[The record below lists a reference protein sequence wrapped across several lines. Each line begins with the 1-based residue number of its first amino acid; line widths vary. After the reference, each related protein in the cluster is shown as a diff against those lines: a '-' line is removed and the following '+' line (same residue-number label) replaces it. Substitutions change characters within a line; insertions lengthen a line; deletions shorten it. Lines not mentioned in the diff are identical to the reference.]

1 MKVKIFFGMILVAL
15 VLISPNV
22 VLASSDDGKPLVVVS
37 TTVLESIVKDLAG
50 DQVDI
55 LVLVSPSVCPG
66 HYDVRPSD
74 VWAVSNAKLILY
86 HGIEPWVEKLV
97 EASNSK
103 ADVVKVSGPWNTP
116 DALKERYQDVA
127 KILEEKLGISV
138 QERLSEKLKEINE
151 VSEELKAKAEAYNF
165 NDVNV
170 IVMKWQKSFVE
181 WLGFNVVASYPPPEK
196 LSTKD
201 IVELEKKAREENVLL
216 VIDNLQSGVS
226 FGQNLASHVGAV
238 HVTLTNFPGNA
249 PNVNTVLD
257 VMRYNTENL
266 IIAVKTAKEI
276 QEKNALKEK
285 LSTYKTLAI
294 VGVSLVVIEALVI
307 IFIRRR

>member
-170 IVMKWQKSFVE
+170 IVMKWQKPFVE

-294 VGVSLVVIEALVI
+294 VGISLVVIEALVI

>member
-170 IVMKWQKSFVE
+170 IVMKWQKPFVE

-294 VGVSLVVIEALVI
+294 VGISLVIIEALVI

>member
-1 MKVKIFFGMILVAL
+1 MKVKIVFGIILVAL
-15 VLISPNV
+15 VLMSQNV
-22 VLASSDDGKPLVVVS
+22 ALASSNDEKPLVVVS

-50 DQVDI
+50 DKVDV
-55 LVLVSPSVCPG
+55 LVLVSPAVCPG

-86 HGIEPWVEKLV
+86 HGFEPWVEKLV
-97 EASNSK
+97 KASKSK
-103 ADVVKVSGPWNTP
+103 ADVVKVPGPWNTP
-116 DALKERYQDVA
+116 DALKERYRDVA

-138 QERLSEKLKEINE
+138 QERLSEKLNEINE
-151 VSEELKAKAEAYNF
+151 VSNELKAKAEAYNF
-165 NDVNV
+165 NEVNV
-170 IVMKWQKSFVE
+170 IVMEWQKSFVE
-181 WLGFNVVASYPPPEK
+181 WLGFNIVATYPSPEK

-226 FGQNLASHVGAV
+226 FGQNLASRIGAV

-257 VMRYNTENL
+257 VMKYNTENL

>member
-170 IVMKWQKSFVE
+170 IVMKWQKPFVE

>member
-138 QERLSEKLKEINE
+138 QERLGEKLKEINE

-170 IVMKWQKSFVE
+170 IVMKWQKPFVE

>member
-170 IVMKWQKSFVE
+170 IVMKWQKPFVE

-266 IIAVKTAKEI
+266 IIALKTAKEI